1 MMNNYGFCILPLKKL
16 ELKKFLIPK
25 FAKTVEWKNYLEKD
39 LQTIAT
45 LQYLLE
51 LINQY
56 KKLKL
61 I

>member
-1 MMNNYGFCILPLKKL
+1 MINNYGFCILPLNKL
-16 ELKKFLIPK
+16 ELKKFLIRK
-25 FAKTVEWKNYLEKD
+25 FGKTVEWKNYLEKD

-56 KKLKL
+56 KKLN
-61 I
+61 